1 MERNSDDFYK
11 WLVGMTDGDGCFSVY
26 YSKNKVSLIY
36 KISLSTYNL
45 RGLLFIK
52 KHLGVGT
59 IFLDKT
65 NNMGSFTIR
74 NLKLFESVIFPIF
87 DKYPLLTHKYF
98 DYLRLKKVYTILT
111 NPFLNKTEKHLS
123 VLDALSQTFDPHCIS
138 PIWNTIPLP
147 ITNSLDAKK
156 VMSKAW
162 LVGFCEAEAS
172 FYITKKDKDRY
183 SHGFGITQKLD
194 FIVLEAIRHIL
205 HISTLVRFR
214 HVGLLNVLSLH
225 DNTHF
230 PKSTFYILDTTNK
243 RAISNICKYFQGNL
257 KTVKSLEF
265 KIWKKS
271 FDDLESSPS
280 ANMGHSKDFSLK
292 KQALLL
298 KTQTFLRNLRQKTPK
313 LEK

>member
-1 MERNSDDFYK
+1 
-11 WLVGMTDGDGCFSVY
+11 
-26 YSKNKVSLIY
+26 
-36 KISLSTYNL
+36 
-45 RGLLFIK
+45 
-52 KHLGVGT
+52 
-59 IFLDKT
+59 
-65 NNMGSFTIR
+65 
-74 NLKLFESVIFPIF
+74 
-87 DKYPLLTHKYF
+87 
-98 DYLRLKKVYTILT
+98 
-111 NPFLNKTEKHLS
+111 
-123 VLDALSQTFDPHCIS
+123 
-138 PIWNTIPLP
+138 
-147 ITNSLDAKK
+147 
-156 VMSKAW
+156 MSKAW

-265 KIWKKS
+265 KI
-271 FDDLESSPS
+271 
-280 ANMGHSKDFSLK
+280 
-292 KQALLL
+292 
-298 KTQTFLRNLRQKTPK
+298 
-313 LEK
+313 